1 MITDRDN
8 FHENHKDDQGD
19 GEDAVEHHVSFVMFA
34 NNALA
39 LHVLSPPDPLL
50 VQGRPHLHLLGK
62 LKKVNA
68 LLDKLR
74 SVTQDYLRPCGH
86 RLVVLHKLRHC
97 RSHMVDI
104 AEPT

>member
-1 MITDRDN
+1 MITDRDS

-19 GEDAVEHHVSFVMFA
+19 GEDAVEHHVFFVMFS

-39 LHVLSPPDPLL
+39 LHVLGPPDPLL
-50 VQGRPHLHLLGK
+50 VQVRSHLHLLGK
-62 LKKVNA
+62 PKKVDV

>member
-1 MITDRDN
+1 MITDRDS

-19 GEDAVEHHVSFVMFA
+19 GEHHVFFVMFA

-39 LHVLSPPDPLL
+39 LHVLGPPDPLL
-50 VQGRPHLHLLGK
+50 VQGRSHLHLLGK
-62 LKKVNA
+62 SKKVGV

-74 SVTQDYLRPCGH
+74 SVPQDYLRPCGH